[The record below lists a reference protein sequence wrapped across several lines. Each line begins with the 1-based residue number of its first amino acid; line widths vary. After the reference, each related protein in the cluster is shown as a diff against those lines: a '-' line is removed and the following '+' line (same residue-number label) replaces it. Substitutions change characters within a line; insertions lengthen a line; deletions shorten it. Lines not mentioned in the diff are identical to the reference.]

1 MAKVKSLYM
10 DSLDK
15 FYDEAEVIIEDCET
29 IEEAKEK
36 VEVLRKEK
44 FNWLDRF
51 TIYNEVELYWYA

>member
-1 MAKVKSLYM
+1 MAKVKSLVM

-15 FYDEAEVIIEDCET
+15 FYDEAEVIIEECET

>member
-1 MAKVKSLYM
+1 MAKVKSLVM

-15 FYDEAEVIIEDCET
+15 FYDEAEVIIEECET

-51 TIYNEVELYWYA
+51 TIYNEVELYWHA

>member
-1 MAKVKSLYM
+1 M

-15 FYDEAEVIIEDCET
+15 FYGEAEVIIEDCET

>member
-1 MAKVKSLYM
+1 MAKVKSLVM

-15 FYDEAEVIIEDCET
+15 FYDEAEVIIGDCET
-29 IEEAKEK
+29 IDEAKEK

-51 TIYNEVELYWYA
+51 TIYGEVELYWNV

>member
-15 FYDEAEVIIEDCET
+15 FYGEAEVIIEDCET

>member
-51 TIYNEVELYWYA
+51 TIYNEVELYWHA